1 MIIKIG
7 SNIVP
12 SQTISTFQK
21 TRNYF
26 KKKIC
31 DKNRRFHKKTC
42 PLAKPELV
50 DLKTKVQRQRE
61 TATGLICSATKAY
74 DVYDNIRRKTNIGAI
89 TRARNTVSLN

>member
-1 MIIKIG
+1 M
-7 SNIVP
+7 
-12 SQTISTFQK
+12 
-21 TRNYF
+21 
-26 KKKIC
+26 
-31 DKNRRFHKKTC
+31 
-42 PLAKPELV
+42 V